1 MAAPYRIRA
10 DLNVNGGERKL
21 VFACIENETPEHLGL
36 KLAAYLAFWDEELFL
51 DARHN
56 HPSLEGQEFY
66 PDLLGVDAAG
76 TVTHWV
82 ECGNTAMHKLGKVVR
97 RWPDAKVYLF
107 KENAVKAEFLRGE
120 LKRQLPDHHEK
131 FTVFCWPDRTFR
143 DWMALLSERVAVYGE
158 AGGVAFNLVVNDQIY
173 ATDLLKY

>member
-21 VFACIENETPEHLGL
+21 VFACIENETPEHLAL
-36 KLAAYLAFWDEELFL
+36 KLAAYLSFWDADLAL

-56 HPSLEGQEFY
+56 HPALEGQEFY

-76 TVTHWV
+76 TVTRWV

-97 RWPDAKVYLF
+97 RWPDAEVFLF

-120 LKRQLPDHHEK
+120 LVRQLPDHHAR
-131 FTVFCWPDRTFR
+131 FTIFCWPDRTFR
-143 DWMALLSERVAVYGE
+143 DWSALLSERVAVYGE
-158 AGGVAFNLVVNDQIY
+158 AGGVSFNLVVNDQIY
-173 ATDLLKY
+173 ATDLLKF